1 MSARDIQ
8 RTVLHYPVL
17 AHVIDAAATGASPT
31 MLTRKALGFG
41 LTSHNSQVEELGA
54 WVNSTEGDIANIAC
68 MPDKAQRELSASV
81 VALQVYDFKCHL
93 ESSTH
98 WDAARRAVNWLT
110 CQGRVAGRWIQVVP
124 WDRNNSDRGRH
135 SSSWAV
141 GDVTLIPSTYTSKAA
156 RLLSPEATP
165 SDAELVEWFGA
176 KIDAISRPYNTVVR
190 KAHTSAGNSQF
201 SAAAVSLAGG
211 TCGGCGC

>member
-124 WDRNNSDRGRH
+124 WDRDRQTDRNQTDSQTDRQRRTGPPTWSPHQPCRTIPGALQTSACRFVGSHQSGAH
-135 SSSWAV
+135 SS
-141 GDVTLIPSTYTSKAA
+141 TYPVAM
-156 RLLSPEATP
+156 
-165 SDAELVEWFGA
+165 
-176 KIDAISRPYNTVVR
+176 
-190 KAHTSAGNSQF
+190 
-201 SAAAVSLAGG
+201 
-211 TCGGCGC
+211 